1 MVFSRCMI
9 RIFRH
14 TAFWLILVGMAGS
27 LLFPITATAE
37 TAETIPLNNPASI
50 EVVKTL
56 LENALAAERSDP
68 EGLEQGLKRW
78 KRLKTAV
85 QDELA
90 AYRIQN
96 TAHSNL
102 LLVLKTRIEDLEN
115 ALNANRLAIKNLS
128 DRIAEFEKIG
138 SIASERTSQ
147 LADRISIAENQLAE
161 LHWGTL
167 ASTDKAELRKK
178 LDKLLGFLRD
188 KKKLG
193 EQFLKEHALLLEQ
206 LKRGLADLKET
217 RKQIEER
224 LQLQVKTNLYERTL
238 QPFERLRIQRLQA
251 ELLSIKNRSNAL
263 LKADFWRRQWT
274 LFKHSGGGTQ
284 TVFLVLFLSAVIFRR
299 KVRRYFYSVES
310 KLEGPVW
317 RMRRLALSLLR
328 QSFVLVCTAV
338 LLGLYDL
345 LKLPHVNFSLGRFL
359 NQLVF
364 TLLLVRWAMDFC
376 QSRIGDFDSQLS
388 AFVQGR
394 MLNFLRLL
402 RGLVIF
408 YFVLVGLF
416 GTSSDLA
423 WAVRLA
429 LEIALLVRVASF
441 WRRLQIVIALAARK
455 GESPPANSR
464 LAMIRGWTY
473 FVAVGALLLELTGY
487 DALAVHFLAGWAKT
501 AMLAMWANIGW
512 LSIGEWVAFQKAG
525 TDTEP
530 ASTGP
535 GVSAPI
541 GWFLVQMTRLAWFLA
556 LLSGGVLVWS
566 SANFMTT
573 AAKQVFSLSFSV
585 GSLVISVKGIL
596 LALIIFCLT
605 HSSVKIGKRVLNEK
619 VLDARNFE
627 HGLKESIVTITSYII
642 WGLGVLLALG
652 VLGVNATS
660 LAVVFG
666 ALSIG
671 IGFGLQNIFNN
682 FISGLILLFERP
694 IQVGDYV
701 EVNGM
706 WAEVRKINVRSTI
719 VQTFDNATVIIPNS
733 DFISQQVT
741 NWSFK
746 DPRMRRHVDVGV
758 AYGSDIHLV
767 RNTLLDIAA
776 GIPQILKYPRPDVLF
791 MDHGD
796 SALIFRLRFWVHVN
810 NYYSSST
817 DVRFELDSRFRE
829 LGIEIAFPQR
839 DIHIRSAH
847 NDLPSDASQ
856 TVMKKE

>member
-9 RIFRH
+9 RTFCHI
-14 TAFWLILVGMAGS
+14 AFWLSLVGIMGS
-27 LLFPITATAE
+27 LLFPIAATAE
-37 TAETIPLNNPASI
+37 TTETVPLGNPASL
-50 EVVKTL
+50 EAVKTL
-56 LENALAAERSDP
+56 LETALAAERSDP

-78 KRLKTAV
+78 ERLKTAV

-102 LLVLKTRIEDLEN
+102 LLVLQTRVEDLEN
-115 ALNANRLAIKNLS
+115 ALNINRLAIKNLS

-138 SIASERTSQ
+138 SIASERTNQ
-147 LADRISIAENQLAE
+147 LADRISIAESQLAE
-161 LHWGTL
+161 LQRGPL

-178 LDKLLGFLRD
+178 LDNLLGLLRD
-188 KKKLG
+188 KKKQG
-193 EQFLKEHALLLEQ
+193 ERFLKEHRLLVEQ

-217 RKQIEER
+217 RKRIEER

-238 QPFERLRIQRLQA
+238 QPFERLRIQRLQTDLFTIRDRA
-251 ELLSIKNRSNAL
+251 SGLF
-263 LKADFWRRQWT
+263 KADFWRRQWT
-274 LFKHSGGGTQ
+274 LFKNSGGGTQ
-284 TVFLVLFLSAVIFRR
+284 AVFLVLFLAAIVFRR
-299 KVRRYFYSVES
+299 KVRRYLLTVES
-310 KLEGPVW
+310 KLAGPAW
-317 RMRRLALSLLR
+317 QMRRLALTLLR
-328 QSFVLVCTAV
+328 RSFVLVCAAV
-338 LLGLYDL
+338 LLWVYDL

-359 NQLVF
+359 NQMVVS
-364 TLLLVRWAMDFC
+364 LLFARWGIDFF
-376 QSRIGDFDSQLS
+376 QNRTSDFDSHISIYVRNRL
-388 AFVQGR
+388 
-394 MLNFLRLL
+394 LHFLRLV

-408 YFVLVGLF
+408 HLVLIGLF
-416 GTSSDLA
+416 GSSSDLT

-429 LEIALLVRVASF
+429 LEIALLVWVVSF
-441 WRRLQIVIALAARK
+441 WQRLQTVRFQAARK
-455 GESPPANSR
+455 GESPPAGSR
-464 LAMIRGWTY
+464 LALIRGWTY
-473 FVAVGALLLELTGY
+473 FVAGGALLLELTGY
-487 DALAVHFLAGWAKT
+487 DALAVHFLVGWAET
-501 AMLAMWANIGW
+501 ALLAMWANIGW
-512 LSIGEWVAFQKAG
+512 LSIGEWVASQKAG
-525 TDTEP
+525 TGTEP
-530 ASTGP
+530 ASTPP
-535 GVSAPI
+535 GVTAPI
-541 GWFLVQMTRLAWFLA
+541 GWFLVQMTRLAWFSVLLA
-556 LLSGGVLVWS
+556 GGVLVWS
-566 SANFMTT
+566 STDFMN
-573 AAKQVFSLSFSV
+573 AAVKQVFSLSFSV
-585 GSLVISVKGIL
+585 GSLNVSVKGIL
-596 LALIIFCLT
+596 LALIIFCFT
-605 HSSVKIGKRVLNEK
+605 HAFARIGKKVLNEK

-627 HGLKESIVTITSYII
+627 HGLKESIITITSYVI

-701 EVNGM
+701 EINGM
-706 WAEVRKINVRSTI
+706 WAEVRKINVRATI

-767 RNTLLDIAA
+767 RSTLLEIAA

-796 SALIFRLRFWVHVN
+796 SALLFRLRFWVHVD

-839 DIHIRSAH
+839 DIHIRSGSS
-847 NDLPSDASQ
+847 DLSSSFSETKTDS
-856 TVMKKE
+856 

>member
-1 MVFSRCMI
+1 M
-9 RIFRH
+9 
-14 TAFWLILVGMAGS
+14 
-27 LLFPITATAE
+27 
-37 TAETIPLNNPASI
+37 
-50 EVVKTL
+50 
-56 LENALAAERSDP
+56 
-68 EGLEQGLKRW
+68 
-78 KRLKTAV
+78 
-85 QDELA
+85 
-90 AYRIQN
+90 
-96 TAHSNL
+96 
-102 LLVLKTRIEDLEN
+102 
-115 ALNANRLAIKNLS
+115 
-128 DRIAEFEKIG
+128 
-138 SIASERTSQ
+138 
-147 LADRISIAENQLAE
+147 
-161 LHWGTL
+161 
-167 ASTDKAELRKK
+167 
-178 LDKLLGFLRD
+178 
-188 KKKLG
+188 
-193 EQFLKEHALLLEQ
+193 EQ

-224 LQLQVKTNLYERTL
+224 LELQVKTDLYERTL
-238 QPFERLRIQRLQA
+238 QPFERLRFQRLQA
-251 ELLSIKNRSNAL
+251 ELLSIKNRSSDL

-284 TVFLVLFLSAVIFRR
+284 AVFLVLFLSAVVFRR
-299 KVRRYFYSVES
+299 KVRRYFHSVES
-310 KLEGPVW
+310 KLEGPAW

-328 QSFVLVCTAV
+328 RSFVLVCTAA

-345 LKLPHVNFSLGRFL
+345 LKLPHVNFSMGRFL

-364 TLLLVRWAMDFC
+364 TLLFVRWAIDFC
-376 QSRIGDFDSQLS
+376 QSRIGDFDSQIS
-388 AFVQGR
+388 VFVQGR
-394 MLNFLRLL
+394 MLNFFRLL

-416 GTSSDLA
+416 GASSDLT

-441 WRRLQIVIALAARK
+441 WHRLQTVIAQAARK

-464 LAMIRGWTY
+464 LTLIRGWTY
-473 FVAVGALLLELTGY
+473 FVAGGALLLELTGY
-487 DALAVHFLAGWAKT
+487 DALAVHFLVGWAKT

-525 TDTEP
+525 TVTEP

-535 GVSAPI
+535 GFSAPI
-541 GWFLVQMTRLAWFLA
+541 GWFLVQMTRLAWLLA
-556 LLSGGVLVWS
+556 LLAGGVLVWS
-566 SANFMTT
+566 SADFMTT
-573 AAKQVFSLSFSV
+573 AVKQVFSLSFSV

-605 HSSVKIGKRVLNEK
+605 HASARIGKRVLNEK

-627 HGLKESIVTITSYII
+627 HGLKESIVTITSYVI

-746 DPRMRRHVDVGV
+746 DPRMRRHVNVGV
-758 AYGSDIHLV
+758 AYGSDIQLV
-767 RNTLLDIAA
+767 RSTLLDIAA

-796 SALIFRLRFWVHVN
+796 SALVFRLRFWVHVD

-817 DVRFELDSRFRE
+817 DVRFELDRRFRE

-839 DIHIRSAH
+839 DIHIRSVH
-847 NDLPSDASQ
+847 NDLSSSPTRTDE
-856 TVMKKE
+856 KEKGQ